1 MIFRGVVGAFCLA
14 MASLPSEAIAQPL
27 VELKATASGIPLDA
41 VPVAPEMAWLREMVL
56 QVLLSQPELAQASA
70 ENRVSRAR
78 WSEARAQALPQM
90 GLSASVGQENQYLE
104 SRTNRFKDQYS
115 VQLRVTQP
123 LVDAQVTARIRQA
136 QANTWGADWSMVQ
149 VREQVMLRTVELY
162 AELVR
167 QSRLTE
173 LAREN
178 LTLHRQ
184 YVGQMKEIARVD
196 LGRASDLPVAQSRVA
211 LAESVLTSRLL
222 RLEQAR
228 VFWRAHSNLPSPE
241 ESAVGPL
248 SQVLRDLPLVDL
260 PLSKEMAVQ
269 EAISVHP
276 LLQKSLADLMAAQE
290 GIGLAEAATKPR
302 VGAELSD
309 RRGHNFGGIFGEQ
322 RTWYSGLSVQW
333 NFAATDRFSQRAAT
347 EVMRAAQEAVDTQA
361 LRVRSSVESQWYEL
375 KAAEASLA
383 SYQKYVEQ
391 ALSVSQSYAEQFRI
405 GRRSLLDVLNAE
417 NELFTARSNEMT
429 TQTDAQLAQWRLI
442 SLRGLMAQELGL

>member
-1 MIFRGVVGAFCLA
+1 MIFRGVVTAWCLT
-14 MASLPSEAIAQPL
+14 MASLSFEAVSQPVAEVRASAGIAAE
-27 VELKATASGIPLDA
+27 V

-56 QVLLSQPELAQASA
+56 QVLLGQPELAQASA
-70 ENRVSRAR
+70 ENRVSRER
-78 WSEARAQALPQM
+78 WNEARAGALPQL

-104 SRTNRFKDQYS
+104 SRTNRFTDQHS

-123 LVDAQVTARIRQA
+123 LYDEGVTARIRQA
-136 QANTWGADWSMVQ
+136 RANTWGADWSMVQ

-173 LAREN
+173 LARDN
-178 LTLHRQ
+178 LKLHRQ

-228 VFWRAHSNLPSPE
+228 VLWRAHSNLPSPE
-241 ESAVGPL
+241 ESTVGPL
-248 SQVLRDLPLVDL
+248 STVLRDLPLVDL
-260 PLSKEMAVQ
+260 PVSMEVGVQ
-269 EAISVHP
+269 EALSVHP
-276 LLQKSLADLMAAQE
+276 LLQKALADLVSAQAA
-290 GIGLAEAATKPR
+290 IGVAAAATKPR
-302 VGAELSD
+302 VGAELND

-333 NFAATDRFSQRAAT
+333 NFAASDRFNQRAAT
-347 EVMRAAQEAVDTQA
+347 ETMRAAQEAVDTQA
-361 LRVRSSVESQWYEL
+361 LRVRSSVESQWFEL

-383 SYQKYVEQ
+383 SYQIYAEQ

-417 NELFTARSNEMT
+417 NELFTARSNEMST
-429 TQTDAQLAQWRLI
+429 KMDVQLAQWRLI
-442 SLRGLMAQELGL
+442 SLRGLLADELGL